1 MGIIR
6 TYNMKDYSKH
16 AVVWDWDGFDN
27 TPEYDYWCAY
37 AEKFGSK
44 ILIPMCALGEIG
56 AYMAQQGFEVTAF
69 DLTEEMI
76 LEGRKRFGAVEHL
89 EFQTA
94 DICDFIFPYKTFD
107 FVFLKDQDL
116 HLLQTIEDVKKA
128 LFCINNHLRTGGC
141 LALELTL
148 PGEKSSYSPKQIYHP
163 RKPRYADKRVWKES
177 ECRYDA
183 VEKRNYI
190 KQQVYVEENGVTES
204 FEYAICLQY
213 YERDVIL
220 DVLQECGFNVVG
232 EYSDRERTPWV
243 KGNGFWNI
251 EAIKA

>member
-1 MGIIR
+1 MGVIR
-6 TYNMKDYSKH
+6 TYNIKDYSKH

-56 AYMAQQGFEVTAF
+56 AYMAQREFEVTAF

-89 EFQTA
+89 QFQIA
-94 DICDFIFPYKTFD
+94 DICNFDFSCKTFD
-107 FVFLKDQDL
+107 FAFLKDQDL

-128 LFCINNHLRTGGC
+128 LSCINNHLRTGGC

-163 RKPRYADKRVWKES
+163 RKPRYTDKKVWKES

-183 VEKRNYI
+183 DEKRNYI

-213 YERDVIL
+213 YERDIIL
-220 DVLQECGFNVVG
+220 EVLQECGFQVVG
-232 EYSDRERTPWV
+232 EYSDRERTPWE
-243 KGNGFWNI
+243 KGNGFWSV
-251 EAIKA
+251 EALKV